1 MSLISKILTENKVQ
15 FLVTVTFC
23 FLVSFASF
31 AQSDR
36 ERQLNDLH
44 RNSDIYSSYES
55 PESNY
60 DTRVENA
67 VRSNSS
73 VQAKDDAILKSSSQN
88 KRDNPIYRHGGEKD
102 IKKEN
107 MSTLSFN
114 LFLYIV
120 DKFKED

>member
-1 MSLISKILTENKVQ
+1 MSIPNKISLESKTKLTLA
-15 FLVTVTFC
+15 FSIC
-23 FLVSFASF
+23 FLLSFASF
-31 AQSDR
+31 AQTER
-36 ERQLNDLH
+36 EKQINDIP
-44 RNSDIYSSYES
+44 RNSDLYNSYES

-60 DTRVENA
+60 DTRVENSA
-67 VRSNSS
+67 RNNTYSKEENTNRLNNIR
-73 VQAKDDAILKSSSQN
+73 K
-88 KRDNPIYRHGGEKD
+88 DNPIYRQGGEKD